1 MGRRDSC
8 IGIRADPTMKLVPK
22 LTIALVLVTCAVL
35 AVNGYF
41 RVRREVA
48 FFEADRSREHEMIG
62 RSLGAAVGAIWKSQG
77 EQAALQTIGSV
88 DSHFTKVHIHWLEV
102 NESGQLTRVALAQ
115 APAGEPITKV
125 VRGDD
130 VRWYTYVP
138 IDVDGQRRGA
148 IELSEAATNE
158 QQFASRTITDTIMM
172 ALALVVLSAILS
184 FAMGQWL
191 VGAPIRTLAEKARRI
206 GRGDFGGPLALTRN
220 DELADLGRE
229 INGMCDRLNTT
240 LEQLRHADRLAT
252 VGKLASGIAHE
263 LGTPLNV
270 VSARAKMIADGETTT
285 EESQNYA
292 SVIVGAA
299 DRMTKI
305 IRQLLQ
311 FARRRGPEK
320 SAGDVYELARESL
333 SLLQPLAKKHDVSL
347 ELDEAGRGTTLR
359 VDAGQLQ
366 QVITNLVMNAI
377 QAMPRG
383 GSVRISC
390 SRELATPPADLGGSE
405 QRYVCVR
412 VDDDGE
418 GIPVDALP
426 HVFEPFFTTKDV
438 GEGTGLGLAVS
449 YGIVRDHGG
458 WIAVVSK
465 GGSGSSFR
473 VYLPEEE

>member
-1 MGRRDSC
+1 
-8 IGIRADPTMKLVPK
+8 MKLVPK

-77 EQAALQTIGSV
+77 EQAALQTIDSV
-88 DSHFTKVHIHWLEV
+88 DSHFTKIHIHWLAGS
-102 NESGQLTRVALAQ
+102 ESGQLEPVALAQ
-115 APAGEPITKV
+115 SPAGEPITKV
-125 VRGDD
+125 VRGSD

-158 QQFASRTITDTIMM
+158 QQFASRTITDTITM

-184 FAMGQWL
+184 FAMG
-191 VGAPIRTLAEKARRI
+191 RKLAEKARRT
-206 GRGDFGGPLALTRN
+206 GRGDFGGPLALTRD

-229 INGMCDRLNTT
+229 INGMCDRLSTT

-270 VSARAKMIADGETTT
+270 VSARAKMIVDGETTS
-285 EESQNYA
+285 EETQNYA
-292 SVIVGAA
+292 GVIVGAVE
-299 DRMTKI
+299 RMTKI

-320 SAGDVYELARESL
+320 NDCDVYELAKESL
-333 SLLQPLAKKHDVSL
+333 ALLQPLAKKHDVSL
-347 ELDEAGRGTTLR
+347 ALDEASRGTTLR

-383 GSVRISC
+383 GSVRINC
-390 SRELATPPADLGGSE
+390 RKELTTPPADLGGSE
-405 QRYVCVR
+405 RKYLCMS

-418 GIPVDALP
+418 GIAADALP
-426 HVFEPFFTTKDV
+426 HVFEPFFTTKDI

-458 WIAVVSK
+458 WIGVESEC
-465 GGSGSSFR
+465 GSGSSFR
-473 VYLPEEE
+473 VYLPDEESSRVGTLSADN

>member
-1 MGRRDSC
+1 
-8 IGIRADPTMKLVPK
+8 
-22 LTIALVLVTCAVL
+22 
-35 AVNGYF
+35 
-41 RVRREVA
+41 
-48 FFEADRSREHEMIG
+48 
-62 RSLGAAVGAIWKSQG
+62 
-77 EQAALQTIGSV
+77 
-88 DSHFTKVHIHWLEV
+88 
-102 NESGQLTRVALAQ
+102 
-115 APAGEPITKV
+115 
-125 VRGDD
+125 
-130 VRWYTYVP
+130 
-138 IDVDGQRRGA
+138 
-148 IELSEAATNE
+148 
-158 QQFASRTITDTIMM
+158 
-172 ALALVVLSAILS
+172 
-184 FAMGQWL
+184 
-191 VGAPIRTLAEKARRI
+191 
-206 GRGDFGGPLALTRN
+206 
-220 DELADLGRE
+220 
-229 INGMCDRLNTT
+229 MCDRLNTT

-285 EESQNYA
+285 DESQSYA

-320 SAGDVYELARESL
+320 RAGDVYELARESL